1 MILDC
6 MQNVYH
12 DGCPLYD
19 ETIKSRTV
27 QYGWGGREFPRRW
40 GYSQN
45 SLGKQPLLKNQNKNQ
60 MKVLIPCCHVIKKC
74 WAQRVFFFFFSR
86 QTQGG
91 FKGYFMSLFDVY
103 FFYFENFVDA
113 FLHN

>member
-1 MILDC
+1 

-74 WAQRVFFFFFSR
+74 WAQRVFFFFFF
-86 QTQGG
+86 QTNPGWVQRLL
-91 FKGYFMSLFDVY
+91 YVII
-103 FFYFENFVDA
+103 
-113 FLHN
+113 